1 MTSAPEAGRGR
12 SFQARL
18 AVDARADV
26 DDGDDHDRPRSSTL
40 LSPATLVHIKQVF
53 GSRKRDP
60 SPSAVVDG
68 WQHLDNRGRRK
79 ASQPPL
85 LAPPSQSTFLSP
97 DHGISVEPATYNDD
111 GQDYVRAKTVTGNG
125 RQNVPEE
132 YENDGYSSEDSH
144 SGDEYA
150 HIKAQS
156 QRRRASSA
164 GRAALV
170 ADETYATW
178 IRNKLHLNRLDNL
191 TALQRGV
198 IKCALAYFISS
209 LFTFL
214 PFLSDLLASPFDLDG
229 PVSGAHVCFQRLRLC

>member
-12 SFQARL
+12 SLKARL

-26 DDGDDHDRPRSSTL
+26 NNGDDHDRPRSSTL
-40 LSPATLVHIKQVF
+40 LSPASLVHIKQVF

-111 GQDYVRAKTVTGNG
+111 GQDYVRAKPINGNDSQIV
-125 RQNVPEE
+125 REE

-150 HIKAQS
+150 HIKARLH
-156 QRRRASSA
+156 RRRASSA
-164 GRAALV
+164 GRAACS
-170 ADETYATW
+170 AEASSGTW
-178 IRNKLHLNRLDNL
+178 IRNQLQLNRLDSL

-229 PVSGAHVCFQRLRLC
+229 PVSGAHVCS